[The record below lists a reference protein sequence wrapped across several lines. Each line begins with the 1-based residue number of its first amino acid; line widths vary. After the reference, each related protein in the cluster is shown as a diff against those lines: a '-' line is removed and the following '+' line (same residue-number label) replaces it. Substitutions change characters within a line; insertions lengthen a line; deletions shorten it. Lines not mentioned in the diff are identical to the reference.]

1 MRPIP
6 KPVTAAALSDLP
18 YVVHLQKRHSTAV
31 GFLPRAALEEKIR
44 LGRIW
49 LATENDEPAGFLHHG
64 SLARP
69 EVRIF
74 QAAVQYDAQRR
85 HHGMALVN
93 DLLSRASASGAQ
105 GV

>member
-1 MRPIP
+1 MPEAGVTCVSAGSCAFCNRGMIMRPVP
-6 KPVTAAALSDLP
+6 APVMAAALSDLP
-18 YVVHLQKRHSTAV
+18 YVVHLQKLHSAAV

-44 LGRIW
+44 LGRMW

-74 QAAVQYDAQRR
+74 QAAVQ
-85 HHGMALVN
+85 
-93 DLLSRASASGAQ
+93 
-105 GV
+105 